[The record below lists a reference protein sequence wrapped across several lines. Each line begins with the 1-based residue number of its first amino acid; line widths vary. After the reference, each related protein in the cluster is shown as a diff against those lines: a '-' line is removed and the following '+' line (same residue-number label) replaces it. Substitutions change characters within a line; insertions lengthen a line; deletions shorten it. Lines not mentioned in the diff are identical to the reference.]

1 MTQEELDALM
11 ESTTEFEDNA
21 EEEHNNEEIQENI
34 GYKPDPKEGWPL
46 PPPNKEHKVVHQLDD
61 VTRDSEERA
70 TEIMEKLEIINNFFI
85 DSEGLCDELKKI
97 LNKNIDIFSKLNAK
111 FPNVESFSQAL
122 NSNQNAIDKIS
133 NIVENLQSGQ
143 DEVMMIMDVMQYQD
157 IHRQKIERVI
167 NVMRSLS
174 RYMNSLFEGK
184 IDDQKRVSSAVHIQ
198 GDSTTDVV
206 SNDDIEAL
214 IATLGKK

>member
-97 LNKNIDIFSKLNAK
+97 LNKNIDIFSKLNVK

>member
-85 DSEGLCDELKKI
+85 DSEGLCDELKKN